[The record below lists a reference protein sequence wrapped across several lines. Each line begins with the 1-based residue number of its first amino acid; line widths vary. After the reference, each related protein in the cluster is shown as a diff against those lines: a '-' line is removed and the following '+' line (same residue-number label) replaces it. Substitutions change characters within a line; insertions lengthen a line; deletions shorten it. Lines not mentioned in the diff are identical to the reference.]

1 MYLIGFLIIAACIY
15 FVFFNKKTTSD
26 RQQPKQSLPKPMA
39 PHAKQGATAFDNPIP
54 PGYQI
59 FAAPPV
65 AGMNHRKD
73 SVVRFAQG
81 DNQDLAIERD
91 PDNPHDRNAIK
102 LIGVLGTTRYH
113 IGYLPKEL
121 AEQIAA
127 TELFDSLKVRLT
139 RIYIG
144 TDDYIEIH
152 YHILGPKPEKRK
164 FDSFL
169 DNQPADAAQKD
180 YLKFFGLAIPKGMT
194 AGQAK
199 EIIKQHG
206 QTSSDEEQ
214 DEWTSYTN
222 ILEQFDD
229 TDFREDYE
237 IKKVPKTVLL
247 KAMNDLKAEGKS
259 YSHLEENTDE
269 LIDRIIKEKPE
280 LARKR

>member
-1 MYLIGFLIIAACIY
+1 MYIVVLLIIAACVY
-15 FVFFNKKTTSD
+15 FIFFNKKTTSD
-26 RQQPKQSLPKPMA
+26 QQQPQKSLFKSMA
-39 PHAKQGATAFDNPIP
+39 PSAKQGATAFDNPIP

-59 FAAPPV
+59 FATPDV

-73 SVVRFAQG
+73 SVIRFAHG
-81 DNQDLAIERD
+81 YSQDLAMESE

-102 LIGVLGTTRYH
+102 LIGVLGATRYH
-113 IGYLPKEL
+113 LGYLPKDL

-127 TELFDSLKVRLT
+127 TGLYDSLKVRLT

-164 FDSFL
+164 FDDFL
-169 DNQPADAAQKD
+169 NNQPADAAQKD
-180 YLKFFGLAIPKGMT
+180 YLKFFGLAMPKGMT

-199 EIIKQHG
+199 EIIKQHEK
-206 QTSSDEEQ
+206 TSSEEEQ
-214 DEWTSYTN
+214 DEWTSYTD

-229 TDFREDYE
+229 ADFREDYE

-247 KAMNDLKAEGKS
+247 KAMSDLKAEGKS

-269 LIDRIIKEKPE
+269 VIGRILKEKPE